1 VVIGTILVA
10 FGKRTEVKDS
20 HDRYVKG
27 GRSRRGRVSP
37 VTFRK
42 RTSAAGNSCT
52 QAALAGAKCSYMTE
66 VLSGQDGSAGETW
79 RGTGHAARRTL
90 VGPALDYDF
99 SSRRRFQDDLLA
111 ELILLRRRKWAGAA

>member
-1 VVIGTILVA
+1 
-10 FGKRTEVKDS
+10 VK
-20 HDRYVKG
+20 
-27 GRSRRGRVSP
+27 P
-37 VTFRK
+37 VTFGE

-52 QAALAGAKCSYMTE
+52 QAALAGAKCSYVTE
-66 VLSGQDGSAGETW
+66 GVAREDWSAGETW

-90 VGPALDYDF
+90 VGPGLDYDF